1 MLQFARFAA
10 TRASLAIFTL
20 IMVSFIVFSLMELV
34 PGDCAERYLSFKS
47 SQGAVITLEDI
58 QAERVRL
65 GLDKPYLIRWGNW
78 IVNAFQGEF
87 GDSCILRL
95 NISELLGQKFWLSLG
110 ICLASLLLAYLI
122 AIPVGIISATSKNPW
137 TNNGLRLVSYLGLAM
152 PNFLLALMI
161 MLFSTI
167 VFGDTLT
174 GLFSK
179 EFRDAAWSFDRVKD
193 FLSRAWL
200 PIFILAWSATAFAI
214 QTVRALM
221 SDEVG
226 KLYVVA
232 ASARGVTGRTLLW
245 RYPARHALGPIINS
259 LGFDLNR
266 IFNELPIVAL
276 ILTLTEAGSTTSRCT
291 GGWDLRTRARRS
303 TAALRSCLLSFLSC
317 TRSWPASG
325 NVASMASKAHVIRR
339 VISVTSRLGRDSTSI
354 EADTSPA
361 RSQPLHNTMKV
372 RSRFPIIDQHSWL
385 AAGTFLSTTVR
396 ERESWKSA
404 CDARTSRV
412 REW

>member
-1 MLQFARFAA
+1 MLQFARF
-10 TRASLAIFTL
+10 TFMRALLAIFTL
-20 IMVSFIVFSLMELV
+20 LLVSFIVFSLMELV

-47 SQGAVITLEDI
+47 SQGSVITLEDI

-65 GLDKPYLIRWGNW
+65 GLDKPYLVRWVNW
-78 IVNAFQGEF
+78 IGNAFQGEF

-95 NISELLGQKFWLSLG
+95 NIAELLGQKFWLSLG

-137 TNNGLRLVSYLGLAM
+137 ANNGLRLVSYLGLAM

-179 EFRDAAWSFDRVKD
+179 EFRDAAWSYDRVMD

-200 PIFILAWSATAFAI
+200 PVFILAWSATAFAI

-232 ASARGVTGRTLLW
+232 ASARGVTGGTLLW

-276 ILTLTEAGSTTSRCT
+276 ILTLTEAGSLLIEALARSNDQQLAGAIIFMLTASIVGINFVTDIILALTDPRV
-291 GGWDLRTRARRS
+291 RRS
-303 TAALRSCLLSFLSC
+303 
-317 TRSWPASG
+317 
-325 NVASMASKAHVIRR
+325 I
-339 VISVTSRLGRDSTSI
+339 LG
-354 EADTSPA
+354 
-361 RSQPLHNTMKV
+361 
-372 RSRFPIIDQHSWL
+372 
-385 AAGTFLSTTVR
+385 
-396 ERESWKSA
+396 
-404 CDARTSRV
+404 
-412 REW
+412 